1 MVKIHKHGGAAS
13 KAEVARIKKNGATKR
28 SNRKSSGEKKIGTT
42 SGATQRY
49 FPVAQTDPLV
59 VRDNSLIQV
68 DKMLNIANRRI
79 YRQHK
84 VYTVQ
89 VELDS
94 KATPLEPG
102 RTVEIFALKNNW
114 ANRKAFALAKEMYDK
129 AVSEERAEVGNAR
142 WHDFRISG
150 LNCFADTDTN
160 GVFPVTTAADATRTV
175 TLLGNGEYVS
185 SSVSATSTTGA
196 IAPHTFGL
204 LPTTTA
210 TQYSVFLEFANNG
223 PRVPTDPGN
232 PSPGGYERVSG
243 TDYEIGNVEDL
254 LDNGNFPPY
263 DTTGNQSVL
272 SGGPW
277 VKVGELFHNATGES
291 QLRTG
296 YFEAPLGMI
305 VAVGYNTVLDPA
317 SPAPISE
324 ANNLISIRCKEGDYK
339 GVMAEDI

>member
-1 MVKIHKHGGAAS
+1 MAVSKKSHTNEKSGAHKS
-13 KAEVARIKKNGATKR
+13 TSRR
-28 SNRKSSGEKKIGTT
+28 SSAKRKSSGEKKIGTT

-114 ANRKAFALAKEMYDK
+114 ANRKAFALAKEMYDI
-129 AVSEERAEVGNAR
+129 AVSEERAKVGNAR

>member
-1 MVKIHKHGGAAS
+1 MEAKKPLAKKAAS
-13 KAEVARIKKNGATKR
+13 KMMRR
-28 SNRKSSGEKKIGTT
+28 SKPKKSSGERKAGTT
-42 SGATQRY
+42 AGATQRY
-49 FPVAQTDPLV
+49 FPVVQTGRV
-59 VRDNSLIQV
+59 QRNNTLIQV
-68 DKMLNIANRRI
+68 DKMLNQVNRRL

-84 VYTVQ
+84 VYSCQ
-89 VELDS
+89 IELDD
-94 KATPLEPG
+94 KARPG
-102 RTVEIFALKNNW
+102 QAAPSFIEIYALKNTW

-129 AVSEERAEVGNAR
+129 AVSEERAQVGDAR
-142 WHDFRISG
+142 WHDFRISA
-150 LNCFADTDTN
+150 LNCFVETATIDVAPIATNADS
-160 GVFPVTTAADATRTV
+160 TRTPV
-175 TLLGNGEYVS
+175 GLGNGEYVS
-185 SSVSATSTTGA
+185 SSVSATSTTGV

-243 TDYEIGNVEDL
+243 TEYEIGNVEDL

-277 VKVGELFHNATGES
+277 QRVGTLFHNNAGDS

-296 YFEAPLGMI
+296 FFDAPLGMI
-305 VAVGYNTVLDPA
+305 VAVGYSTVVNDDNPLTADSA
-317 SPAPISE
+317 S
-324 ANNLISIRCKEGDYK
+324 NLLSLRVAEGDYK
-339 GVMAEDI
+339 GVAAYDI

>member
-1 MVKIHKHGGAAS
+1 MAISGGQA
-13 KAEVARIKKNGATKR
+13 KERHLREKKMLANKKRTKR
-28 SNRKSSGEKKIGTT
+28 KSTAEKKIGTT
-42 SGATQRY
+42 SGATVRY
-49 FPVAQTDPLV
+49 IPVAQSDPLV
-59 VRDNSLIQV
+59 VRNNSLIQV

-94 KATPLEPG
+94 KATPNEPG
-102 RTVEIFALKNNW
+102 RVVELFALRNTW
-114 ANRKAFALAKEMYDK
+114 ANRKAFALAKEMYDT
-129 AVSEERAEVGNAR
+129 AVAEERAHVGNAR

-150 LNCFADTDTN
+150 LNCFANTDTN
-160 GVFPVTTAADATRTV
+160 GVFPVTTASDETRTL
-175 TLLGNGEYVS
+175 TLLGNGEYTS

-196 IAPHTFGL
+196 VAPHTFGL
-204 LPTTTA
+204 LPGTTA

-223 PRVPTDPGN
+223 PRTPTDPAN

-243 TDYEIGNVEDL
+243 TEYETGNVQDL

-263 DTTGNQSVL
+263 DTGSNQAVL

-305 VAVGYNTVLDPA
+305 VAVGYSTVLDPA
-317 SPAPISE
+317 TPTPIDS
-324 ANNLISIRCKEGDYK
+324 ANNLIAIRVKEGDYK
-339 GVMAEDI
+339 GVEAEDI

>member
-1 MVKIHKHGGAAS
+1 MADS
-13 KAEVARIKKNGATKR
+13 KKTHSNAKNGAKR
-28 SNRKSSGEKKIGTT
+28 SSSRRSTTKKKTSLEKKVGTT

-49 FPVAQTDPLV
+49 IPVAQTLDP
-59 VRDNSLIQV
+59 VRPNSLIQV
-68 DKMLNIANRRI
+68 DKMLNMTNRRL

-89 VELDS
+89 VELDDKS
-94 KATPLEPG
+94 ALLEPG
-102 RTVEIFALKNNW
+102 QQVEIFALKNNW
-114 ANRKAFALAKEMYDK
+114 ANRKAFSLAKEMYDK
-129 AVSEERAEVGNAR
+129 AVSEERAQVGDAR

-150 LNCFADTDTN
+150 LNCFIDTATVGVHPMTTFAN
-160 GVFPVTTAADATRTV
+160 GTRGP
-175 TLLGNGEYVS
+175 LDLGNGEYLGS
-185 SSVSATSTTGA
+185 TVSATNQQGDV
-196 IAPHTFGL
+196 APHTFGL

-223 PRVPTDPGN
+223 PRTPTDPAN

-243 TDYEIGNVEDL
+243 TDYEVGNVIDL

-263 DTTGNQSVL
+263 DTTANTSVL

-277 VKVGELFHNATGES
+277 VKVGDLFHNPQGSS

-305 VAVGYNTVLDPA
+305 VAVGYNVQYQTPTAIKDA
-317 SPAPISE
+317 R
-324 ANNLISIRCKEGDYK
+324 NLISIRVKEGDYK
-339 GVMAEDI
+339 GVAATDI

>member
-1 MVKIHKHGGAAS
+1 MADS
-13 KAEVARIKKNGATKR
+13 KKSHSNAKNGARKTTSGRSTTK
-28 SNRKSSGEKKIGTT
+28 RKSSAEKKIGTT
-42 SGATQRY
+42 SGATVRY
-49 FPVAQTDPLV
+49 FPVAQTTAPQ
-59 VRDNSLIQV
+59 RDNSLIQV
-68 DKMLNIANRRI
+68 DKMLNIMNRRI

-94 KATPLEPG
+94 KAVPNQPG
-102 RTVEIFALKNNW
+102 KTVQIFALRNNW
-114 ANRKAFALAKEMYDK
+114 ANRKAFALAKEMYDS
-129 AVSEERAEVGNAR
+129 AVSEERATVGDAR

-160 GVFPVTTAADATRTV
+160 GVFPISTNADATRSAV
-175 TLLGNGEYVS
+175 LLGNGEYES
-185 SSVSATSTTGA
+185 SSVSTTNAAGA
-196 IAPHTFGL
+196 VAPKTFGL

-210 TQYSVFLEFANNG
+210 TQYSVFLEFANTG

-243 TDYEIGNVEDL
+243 TDYEVGNIEDL

-305 VAVGYNTVLDPA
+305 VAVGYDNLFGTDPVA
-317 SPAPISE
+317 ISE
-324 ANNLISIRCKEGDYK
+324 ATNLISIRCKEGDYK
-339 GVMAEDI
+339 GVQAEDI

>member
-1 MVKIHKHGGAAS
+1 MEAKKPVAKKAAPKMVRRS
-13 KAEVARIKKNGATKR
+13 KPK
-28 SNRKSSGEKKIGTT
+28 KSSGERQAGTT
-42 SGATQRY
+42 AGATQRY
-49 FPVAQTDPLV
+49 FPVVQTGAV
-59 VRDNSLIQV
+59 QRAHTLIQV
-68 DKMLNIANRRI
+68 DKMLNIMNRRL

-84 VYTVQ
+84 VYSCQ
-89 VELDS
+89 VELDD
-94 KATPLEPG
+94 KAFPG
-102 RTVEIFALKNNW
+102 SPGMYVEVYALKNTW

-129 AVSEERAEVGNAR
+129 AVSEERAQVGDAR
-142 WHDFRISG
+142 WHDFRISA
-150 LNCFADTDTN
+150 LNCFTDAATIDVLPIATN
-160 GVFPVTTAADATRTV
+160 ANATRSSV
-175 TLLGNGEYVS
+175 SLGNGEYLS

-210 TQYSVFLEFANNG
+210 TEYSVFLEFANNG

-243 TDYEIGNVEDL
+243 TEYEIGNVEDL

-277 VKVGELFHNATGES
+277 HRVGTLFHNATGDS

-296 YFEAPLGMI
+296 FFDAPLGMI
-305 VAVGYNTVLDPA
+305 VAVGYNTQVLAAEPVGR
-317 SPAPISE
+317 
-324 ANNLISIRCKEGDYK
+324 NLNLLSLRVKEGDYK
-339 GVMAEDI
+339 GVAAYDI